1 MDIELPIG
9 IIKGI
14 ISGKKKKDN
23 KYEKA
28 KIQRIII
35 NDNDMLQ
42 LSLFTD
48 KQVFHYNY
56 SDSVIND
63 KIIELLENDFNN
75 LELTTNSYIY
85 SYLE

>member
-63 KIIELLENDFNN
+63 KEGEGKIDGKIFNYLINFINDKRK
-75 LELTTNSYIY
+75 EV
-85 SYLE
+85 